1 MFLEFFW
8 YARLFC
14 LAWVL
19 FFENFFVHVG
29 AMHPHAWIF
38 EPFFFK

>member
-1 MFLEFFW
+1 MFFIIFLVCQ
-8 YARLFC
+8 AIS
-14 LAWVL
+14 LAWVF

-38 EPFFFK
+38 EPFFF